1 MVKLIYLLLL
11 AAAALFYPLYEDKLS
26 YLTLVSL
33 IILPFIMLLQL
44 IISAV
49 FLKCSTAAESINVFK
64 GTEGEVCIRIA
75 NRSVFP
81 LSNTKVRVK
90 AVYYPTGETKYY
102 TAGVPLPALRT
113 ETVTIN
119 VGGEHCGKVD
129 ISVEYIRIYD
139 LLRLF
144 SVKLYKKKLSAAAY
158 VIPKVSERY
167 RELAASIV
175 KNSSDISCEDSSSDK
190 MYVSGSPGDV
200 CGFREFSPGDRAS
213 LIHHK
218 LSARFDC
225 DMVKILSQ
233 ENSSRYLLTAD
244 LFDCSDHNVR
254 DERLERLMSCAYYMR
269 EEGVTVYVAAPVES
283 DFTAEAFSD
292 DSDYFNIARV
302 MSESCC
308 TAADRADGC
317 ILCDV
322 TSKGDMGI

>member
-49 FLKCSTAAESINVFK
+49 FLKCSTAAENINVFK
-64 GTEGEVCIRIA
+64 GTEGEVCIKIA

-90 AVYYPTGETKYY
+90 ATCLPTGEIRYY
-102 TAGVPLPALRT
+102 TASVPLPALRT

-144 SVKLYKKKLSAAAY
+144 SVKLYRKRLSAAAY
-158 VIPKVSERY
+158 VIPKVSERH

-175 KNSSDISCEDSSSDK
+175 KNSSDISCEDNSSDK
-190 MYVSGSPGDV
+190 PCVSGSPGDV
-200 CGFREFSPGDRAS
+200 CGFREFAPGDRVS

-218 LSARFDC
+218 LSARFDR
-225 DMVKILSQ
+225 DMVKVLSQ
-233 ENSSRYLLTAD
+233 ESSSRYLLTAD
-244 LFDCSDHNVR
+244 LSDCSDHNIR

-269 EEGVTVYVAAPVES
+269 DEGIAVCVALPSGSGFISEL
-283 DFTAEAFSD
+283 FAE
-292 DSDYFNIARV
+292 DSDYFDIARV
-302 MSESCC
+302 LAESCSA
-308 TAADRADGC
+308 AADCADGC

-322 TSKGDMGI
+322 TSKGEGV